1 MSGVSKLWLVA
12 RMELRM
18 AAMTRAFLITTLTG
32 PFLIVVL
39 IALPQV
45 LARNAAEDISSL
57 EGRTVALVG
66 AGGLLP
72 AIRAELEPLGMV
84 VEAAGEA
91 APLAD
96 RVRAGD
102 LDGYVVFPADPLGH
116 EAPRYFSDDAVD
128 IALRASV
135 DGAIGRAVVRRRLER
150 AGLDA
155 DRVTRLTRQPGL
167 QALVLD
173 EEGAVEQDLQESFLV
188 ATAFVGLLYLM
199 LVLYGQAI
207 GRSVLTEKTGKT
219 AEIMLSSLRPFV
231 LLAGKVTGKG
241 LAGVLQYLA
250 WMLISLVA
258 IEVLGP
264 LLGVSV
270 PPFVRPGN
278 LLALLGF
285 FALGFL
291 LYSAAFAMAGTIAAD
306 EQNFSQLLWPVMVA
320 LVVPMLVMPSVLIDP
335 GGPLA
340 VALSIVPATAPVVM
354 FMRVILGEPG
364 ALEVAAAAAGVAV
377 VTGAAV
383 WAAAKVFRLGILL
396 TGKKGTFGQIVRL
409 LRA

>member
-1 MSGVSKLWLVA
+1 MSKLWLVA

-18 AAMTRAFLITTLTG
+18 AAMTRAFLVTTVTG
-32 PFLIVVL
+32 PFLLVAV

-45 LARNAAEDISSL
+45 LARNAAEDVSSL
-57 EGRTVALVG
+57 AGRTVALAG
-66 AGGLLP
+66 AGDLLP
-72 AIRAELEPLGMV
+72 AIRAELEPLGLIV
-84 VEAAGEA
+84 REAGEE
-91 APLAD
+91 APLAG

-102 LDGYVVFPADPLGH
+102 LDGYVVFPADVLGQDD
-116 EAPRYFSDDAVD
+116 PRYVSGDAVD
-128 IALRASV
+128 LALRTAV
-135 DGAIGRAVVRRRLER
+135 EGAIGRVVVQRRLAR

-155 DRVTRLTRQPGL
+155 ALVTRLTRQPRL

-173 EEGAVEQDLQESFLV
+173 DDGAVEQDLEESFLV
-188 ATAFVGLLYLM
+188 VTAFVALLYVM

-219 AEIMLSSLRPFV
+219 AEIMLSSLRPFA

-241 LAGVLQYLA
+241 LAAVLQYLA
-250 WMLISLVA
+250 WMLISLVV

-264 LLGVSV
+264 RLGVSV

-291 LYSAAFAMAGTIAAD
+291 LYSAAFAVAGAVAAD

-320 LVVPMLVMPSVLIDP
+320 LIVPMLVMPSVLISPD
-335 GGPLA
+335 GPLA
-340 VALSIVPATAPVVM
+340 VTLSLIPATAPTVM
-354 FMRVILGEPG
+354 FMRVTLGAPG
-364 ALEVAAAAAGVAV
+364 ALQIAAAAAGVAA
-377 VTGAAV
+377 VTAAAV

-396 TGKKGTFGQIVRL
+396 TGSKGTFGRIVRL
-409 LRA
+409 LRE

>member
-199 LVLYGQAI
+199 LVLYG
-207 GRSVLTEKTGKT
+207 
-219 AEIMLSSLRPFV
+219 
-231 LLAGKVTGKG
+231 
-241 LAGVLQYLA
+241 
-250 WMLISLVA
+250 
-258 IEVLGP
+258 
-264 LLGVSV
+264 
-270 PPFVRPGN
+270 
-278 LLALLGF
+278 
-285 FALGFL
+285 
-291 LYSAAFAMAGTIAAD
+291 
-306 EQNFSQLLWPVMVA
+306 
-320 LVVPMLVMPSVLIDP
+320 
-335 GGPLA
+335 
-340 VALSIVPATAPVVM
+340 
-354 FMRVILGEPG
+354 
-364 ALEVAAAAAGVAV
+364 
-377 VTGAAV
+377 
-383 WAAAKVFRLGILL
+383 
-396 TGKKGTFGQIVRL
+396 
-409 LRA
+409 

>member
-1 MSGVSKLWLVA
+1 MSKLWLVA

-18 AAMTRAFLITTLTG
+18 AAMTRAFLVTTVTG
-32 PFLIVVL
+32 PFLLVAV

-45 LARNAAEDISSL
+45 LARNAAEDVSSL
-57 EGRTVALVG
+57 AGRTVALAG
-66 AGGLLP
+66 AGDLLP
-72 AIRAELEPLGMV
+72 AIRAELEPLGLIV
-84 VEAAGEA
+84 REAGEE
-91 APLAD
+91 APLAG

-102 LDGYVVFPADPLGH
+102 LDGYVVFPADVLGQDDL
-116 EAPRYFSDDAVD
+116 RYVSGDAVD
-128 IALRASV
+128 LALRTSLE
-135 DGAIGRAVVRRRLER
+135 GAIGRVVVQRRLAR

-155 DRVTRLTRQPGL
+155 DLVTRLTRQPRL

-173 EEGAVEQDLQESFLV
+173 DDGAVEQDLEESFLV
-188 ATAFVGLLYLM
+188 VTAFVALLYVM

-219 AEIMLSSLRPFV
+219 AEIMLSSLRPFA

-241 LAGVLQYLA
+241 LAAVLQYLA
-250 WMLISLVA
+250 WMLISLVV

-264 LLGVSV
+264 RLGVSV

-291 LYSAAFAMAGTIAAD
+291 LYSAAFAMAGAVAAD

-320 LVVPMLVMPSVLIDP
+320 LIVPMLVMPSVLISPD
-335 GGPLA
+335 GPLA
-340 VALSIVPATAPVVM
+340 VTLSLIPATAPTVM
-354 FMRVILGEPG
+354 FMRVTLGAPG
-364 ALEVAAAAAGVAV
+364 ALQIAAAAAGVAA

-396 TGKKGTFGQIVRL
+396 SGSKGTFGRIVRL
-409 LRA
+409 LRE